1 MKDLIAQFGWPRLIA
16 IVVALAPLVVL
27 PVLGTVWLWQ
37 AGGMLWWLL
46 GVALAAA
53 SGLLLNKLA
62 VMREQRALD
71 RTTTEPGAH
80 WPGDAEQCW
89 RKVESLADEATPEE
103 WPLSDGA
110 GLMRLARKVLVMV
123 AAHFHP
129 RASQPLLQMT
139 LPHTLL
145 IIERAARELREEVVG
160 TIPFSHRLTLGTV
173 AHARTLRELF
183 RRHEGWIRAA
193 RAVLAP
199 QRAVVEELRRA
210 VFGELLEHGSDRVQ
224 TWLLREYIRK
234 LGYHAIELYGGL
246 VQLDDQVPLE
256 APVRRL
262 AGDEAAADAQAADR
276 AEPLR
281 ILLLGRANAGKSSLI
296 NALFGELTT
305 ATDVL
310 PDTTTGILPFRLDR
324 DGALRALVFDTP
336 GFDGERFDERALEG
350 IAREAD
356 LLLWV
361 SAANRADRAEERV
374 RLDRLRASLADP
386 ARRAPPMLVVMSH
399 IDQLRPLREWDP
411 PYVLDPPQ
419 GAKAGQVVAAMARV
433 AADLDVPVANVIPVC
448 LAEGRTYN
456 VDDALWAA
464 MLREQPEADRVRLL
478 RCLRA
483 RQRDEDWRLLWTQLR
498 SAGRVLAAL
507 PRASGGT
514 DSR

>member
-1 MKDLIAQFGWPRLIA
+1 MKDLIAQFGWPRLVAIA
-16 IVVALAPLVVL
+16 IALAPLVVL
-27 PVLGTVWLWQ
+27 PVLGTLWLWQ
-37 AGGMLWWLL
+37 SGVMLWWLL
-46 GVALAAA
+46 AVALAAA
-53 SGLLLNKLA
+53 VGLLLNKLA
-62 VMREQRALD
+62 VIREQRALD
-71 RTTTEPGAH
+71 RTTTEAGPH

-89 RKVESLADEATPEE
+89 HKVEAMAAAATPAE

-110 GLMRLARKVLVMV
+110 ALMRLARQVLVMV
-123 AAHFHP
+123 AGHFHP
-129 RASQPLLQMT
+129 RASQPMLQMT
-139 LPHTLL
+139 LPHTLM
-145 IIERAARELREEVVG
+145 IIERAARELREEVVV

-173 AHARTLRELF
+173 AHARTLRGIF
-183 RRHEGWIRAA
+183 QRHEGWIRAA
-193 RAVLAP
+193 RAVISP

-246 VQLDDQVPLE
+246 VHLDEQVPLE
-256 APVRRL
+256 APVAGL
-262 AGDEAAADAQAADR
+262 AGDAAAADAQPAGS

-296 NALFGELTT
+296 NALFGEVTT

-310 PDTTTGILPFRLDR
+310 PDTTIGITPFRLDR

-336 GFDGERFDERALEG
+336 GFDGERFDERALER

-356 LLLWV
+356 LVLWV
-361 SAANRADRAEERV
+361 TAANRADRAEERV

-386 ARRAPPMLVVMSH
+386 ARRAPPILVAMTH
-399 IDQLRPLREWDP
+399 IDQLRPPREWNP
-411 PYVLDPPQ
+411 PYLLDPPQ
-419 GAKAGQVVAAMARV
+419 GTKAGQIVAAMARV
-433 AADLDVPVANVIPVC
+433 AADLDVPLERVIPVC
-448 LAEGRTYN
+448 LAEDKIYN

-464 MLREQPEADRVRLL
+464 MLREQPDADRVRLL

-498 SAGRVLAAL
+498 TAGRVLAAR
-507 PRASGGT
+507 PRAQSGT
-514 DSR
+514 DPR

>member
-1 MKDLIAQFGWPRLIA
+1 MKDLIAQFGWPRLVAIA
-16 IVVALAPLVVL
+16 IALAPLVIL

-71 RTTTEPGAH
+71 RSTTEPGAH

-89 RKVESLADEATPEE
+89 RKVEALADEATPEE

-110 GLMRLARKVLVMV
+110 GLMRLARRVLVMV
-123 AAHFHP
+123 AGHFHP

-145 IIERAARELREEVVG
+145 IIERASRELREEVVG

-193 RAVLAP
+193 RAVVSP

-246 VQLDDQVPLE
+246 VQLDDSVPLE
-256 APVRRL
+256 APVPRL
-262 AGDEAAADAQAADR
+262 AGDEAAADARAADT

-296 NALFGELTT
+296 NALFGEVTT

-310 PDTTTGILPFRLDR
+310 PDTTTGIEPFRLDR

-336 GFDGERFDERALEG
+336 GFDGELFDERALER

-386 ARRAPPMLVVMSH
+386 ARRAPPMLVVMTH
-399 IDQLRPLREWDP
+399 IDQLRPMREWDP

-419 GAKAGQVVAAMARV
+419 GAKAGQIVAAMARV
-433 AADLDVPVANVIPVC
+433 AADLDVPMAQVIPVC
-448 LAEGRTYN
+448 LAEGMTYN

-464 MLREQPEADRVRLL
+464 MLLEQPDADRVRLL

-483 RQRDEDWRLLWTQLR
+483 RQRDEDWRLLWAQLR
-498 SAGRVLAAL
+498 SAGRVLASL
-507 PRASGGT
+507 RASGGT